1 MLIPHPGPL
10 REARLVARYDRFIA
24 VVELD
29 GKTVDAHCVNPGR
42 MEGLV
47 RAGAR
52 AWVSAVPPESTRRLR
67 FTLELLEL
75 DGRIIGANTNVP
87 NRIAE
92 ALVRRRLVPGLR
104 RYRSLEREVRYGQRS
119 RVDLLLRGRRDHFVE
134 VKNCHLVYPD
144 GCAYFPDSVSARATE
159 HVEQLVARVHAGD
172 RASVL
177 FVVQRDDARR
187 LRPSALHDPAFAETV
202 WTAAAQGVHLRAI
215 RVRPT
220 PLGYRFLG
228 CVPVDARPYD
238 PAPLE
243 RFRARLMADSGW
255 RRRGR

>member
-10 REARLVARYDRFIA
+10 RAGRLVARYDRFIA
-24 VVELD
+24 VVDLGGEL
-29 GKTVDAHCVNPGR
+29 VDAHCVNPGR

-52 AWVSAVPPESTRRLR
+52 AWVSSVPPESPRKLR

-75 DGRIIGANTNVP
+75 DGRIVGANTNVP

-104 RYRSLEREVRYGQRS
+104 RYRSIEREVRYGERS
-119 RVDLLLRGRRDHFVE
+119 RVDLLLGGRRDHLVE

-144 GCAYFPDSVSARATE
+144 GYAYFPDSVSARATE
-159 HVEQLVARVHAGD
+159 HVEQLAARVRSGD

-187 LRPSALHDPAFAETV
+187 LRPSALHDPAFARAV
-202 WTAAAQGVHLRAI
+202 WAAAGEGVRFRAVS
-215 RVRPT
+215 VRPT
-220 PLGYRFLG
+220 PRGYRFLG
-228 CVPVDARPYD
+228 SLPVDPRPYD

-243 RFRARLMADSGW
+243 RFRARLMPDSGW
-255 RRRGR
+255 RRRSR